1 MIDEDIQLLRVLSD
15 TATSIFLNKKS
26 NIARI
31 NSLNI
36 LEDEKQNWINVITE
50 PLDET
55 LYFLQIQIRN
65 ILSRIPIFN
74 YFLSQQ
80 KGINIFDSAQLIS
93 IIVDIDNFDEFK
105 NLMSYSGMVPYA
117 TNYNKKLYKLL
128 LKIGYKLI
136 QNNEQYQFIYE
147 MQLEKYR
154 KEKPRYSEKHI
165 ENMAKR
171 IVIKKFLKNLYVSWK
186 AVDKG
191 FDN

>member
-36 LEDEKQNWINVITE
+36 LEDEKQNWINIITE

-191 FDN
+191 FDD

>member
-36 LEDEKQNWINVITE
+36 LEEEKQNWVNVITE

-55 LYFLQIQIRN
+55 LRFLQVQIRN

-105 NLMSYSGMVPYA
+105 NLMSYAGMIPYA
-117 TNYNKKLYKLL
+117 TNYNKKLHKLL

-147 MQLEKYR
+147 MQLERYR
-154 KEKPRYSEKHI
+154 QEKPRYSERHL

-191 FDN
+191 FDD

>member
-1 MIDEDIQLLRVLSD
+1 M
-15 TATSIFLNKKS
+15 
-26 NIARI
+26 
-31 NSLNI
+31 
-36 LEDEKQNWINVITE
+36 
-50 PLDET
+50 
-55 LYFLQIQIRN
+55 YFLQIQIRN

-93 IIVDIDNFDEFK
+93 IIVDIDNFNEFK

-191 FDN
+191 FDD